1 MQRLPAF
8 FIALTLLTSIVSPV
22 SAIRADE
29 FNDARALA
37 DLKMAKGVFLVDI
50 GDPKKLA
57 FYLDVIKGTHA
68 GMVRQNVT
76 PDLVAVFIGPSVPY
90 LTTAPSDEVTMEH
103 EDTLE
108 KIAGA
113 VADLNRLG
121 VRQEVCAVATKVFN
135 VDNKTVL
142 PALKVVGDGFI
153 SLIGYQT
160 QGYALVP
167 VY

>member
-1 MQRLPAF
+1 MQFLRICFAV
-8 FIALTLLTSIVSPV
+8 ITLLAAALSPV
-22 SAIRADE
+22 SAFSAGDI
-29 FNDARALA
+29 NDTRALA
-37 DLKMAKGVFLVDI
+37 DLKTAKGVFLVDI

-76 PDLVAVFIGPSVPY
+76 PDLVVVFIGPSVSY
-90 LTTAPSDEVTMEH
+90 LTTAPNDEIAMEY

-108 KIAGA
+108 RIATA
-113 VADLNRLG
+113 VADLDRLG
-121 VRQEVCAVATKVFN
+121 VRQEICAVATKVFK

-142 PALKVVGDGFI
+142 PALNVIGDGFI
-153 SLIGYQT
+153 SLIGYQA